1 MLLEKLEKE
10 SRAARRRRLA
20 IAGGFAGAAV
30 LLGLFL
36 VAVVVVWPK
45 VDDAPIAAEPVRE
58 DVSPVRVGD
67 QDPEKDVTR
76 LAATR
81 SPETA
86 PSAQVSEEKTQGD
99 PVVPQSRDN
108 DDNAVRDQFK
118 ALFAMFQKDI
128 EPDITSTAFA
138 DWDAATQQAVVAQK
152 EAAFAQFSR
161 GQYGEA
167 LEELEAATAQAR
179 KSVDARDLAFESALR
194 EARSA
199 YDADNYDQA
208 LPQITR
214 ARQLKPESSEAEA
227 LEAEVARLPGV
238 LSAISKATVARVE
251 NDLEAE
257 ERYLGEALTLDPD
270 RSELASR
277 RTEIRAER
285 KERIYAG
292 RVESGL
298 TNIQSRR
305 LARARADLNAA
316 RELFSDRSET
326 RLLSQQ
332 VAALA
337 QQLEFEEMLDSAA
350 AARRADDWSAAED
363 FYARA
368 GAIVPDDPQVNGG
381 YQLAGEINQ
390 LQSEMTKILAKPERL
405 ASESVAANASALVSK
420 ARDIADLSPSLAAR
434 SEQVADIVKAYGT
447 KVSIRI
453 LSDGITRISV
463 RGVGQVGATTDRTIE
478 LRPGSYTFEG
488 ARAGFR
494 SKLVQVDIPP
504 GTEGLVLEIYPDER
518 V

>member
-1 MLLEKLEKE
+1 MLLEKLEQE
-10 SRAARRRRLA
+10 SRASRRRRL
-20 IAGGFAGAAV
+20 IVAGGFAGAAV

-45 VDDAPIAAEPVRE
+45 VEGTAVTAEPVRE
-58 DVSPVRVGD
+58 DGSPVRVD
-67 QDPEKDVTR
+67 ARAPDDNVTR
-76 LAATR
+76 LSANP
-81 SPETA
+81 SPGTA
-86 PSAQVSEEKTQGD
+86 RDSEISGEISQGNPVS
-99 PVVPQSRDN
+99 PQQF
-108 DDNAVRDQFK
+108 DDDTASRDQFK
-118 ALFAMFQKDI
+118 ALFETFQKDI
-128 EPDITSTAFA
+128 EPDISSTAFA
-138 DWDAATQQAVVAQK
+138 GWDAATQQDVIAQK
-152 EAAFAQFSR
+152 ESAFAQFSR
-161 GQYGEA
+161 GQYSEA
-167 LEELEAATAQAR
+167 LEGLEAATSQAQ
-179 KSVDARDLAFESALR
+179 KSLDARDLAFDAALR

-199 YDADNYDQA
+199 YDTDNYDQA

-214 ARQLKPESSEAEA
+214 ARQLKPDSAEAEA
-227 LEAEVARLPGV
+227 LEAEVARLPEI
-238 LSAISKATVARVE
+238 LNAISKASVARVE

-257 ERYLGEALTLDPD
+257 EKYLGEALALDAD
-270 RSELASR
+270 RSELALR
-277 RTEIRAER
+277 RQEIQIER
-285 KERIYAG
+285 KERAYAG
-292 RVESGL
+292 RVQSGL
-298 TNIQSRR
+298 ANVQSRR
-305 LARARADLNAA
+305 LSSARADLSAA
-316 RELFSDRSET
+316 REMFSDRSET
-326 RLLSQQ
+326 RLLSRQ

-337 QQLEFEEMLDSAA
+337 EKMEFEKMMASAA
-350 AARRADDWSAAED
+350 DARRADDWIAAED

-390 LQSEMTKILAKPERL
+390 LQTEMAKVLDKPERL
-405 ASESVAANASALVSK
+405 ASESVAAHASALVSK
-420 ARDIADLSPSLAAR
+420 ARDIADLSPSLATR
-434 SEQVADIVKAYGT
+434 SEEVAELVKAYGT